1 MFDDLREMRKELR
14 SVPPSDREVA
24 KGELVYKKLTTLESL
39 AEIEREGQNA
49 IAAFNATQQPKGAT
63 QEVTE
68 KPKEAVYFVSFPKQ
82 ELNEHIRPFSSMNE
96 AITYSKTVSMLHGI
110 DAHEASIQAM
120 DKAIAESKGL
130 HEAVKDAVAVPR
142 HELERAQGREVSEQD
157 GKILEAI
164 DKYQDKHFSEGIGF
178 NREEIES
185 ELLNHNL
192 TIDFAESRLEHKF
205 KEEKTRCNEQERDN
219 GMER

>member
-1 MFDDLREMRKELR
+1 MEK
-14 SVPPSDREVA
+14 
-24 KGELVYKKLTTLESL
+24 
-39 AEIEREGQNA
+39 EGQNA
-49 IAAFNATQQPKGAT
+49 IAAYSAPQQPEDAAQEAT
-63 QEVTE
+63 EQ
-68 KPKEAVYFVSFPKQ
+68 PKEAVYFVKFPKP
-82 ELNEHIRPFSSMNE
+82 ELNEHIRPFNSALE
-96 AITYSKTVSMLHGI
+96 AINYSKTVSVLHGI
-110 DAHEASIQAM
+110 DADEASVQAV
-120 DKAIAESKGL
+120 DKVIAETKGL

-157 GKILEAI
+157 GKILEVI